1 MQADTAI
8 SGSEAAV
15 ILTRMLNLTTDGTQ
29 PVMAEFDTLPAWA
42 ADACT
47 AASQAGLMTVT
58 APEGDLTY
66 RDAALMLYRAN
77 LLAGQQ
83 ENSLLAWAK
92 E

>member
-1 MQADTAI
+1 
-8 SGSEAAV
+8 
-15 ILTRMLNLTTDGTQ
+15 
-29 PVMAEFDTLPAWA
+29 
-42 ADACT
+42 
-47 AASQAGLMTVT
+47 MTVT